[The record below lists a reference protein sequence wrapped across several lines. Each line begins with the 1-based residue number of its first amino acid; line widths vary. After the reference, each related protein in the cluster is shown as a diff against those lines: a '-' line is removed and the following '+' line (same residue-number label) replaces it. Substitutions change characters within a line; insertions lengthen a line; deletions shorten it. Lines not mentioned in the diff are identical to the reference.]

1 MSNLLKEFLA
11 DGVADQVAIMGSQCV
26 MTDNLK
32 GTSTPSFQ
40 AVVTSR
46 DGSTEVEV
54 GGITYTIS
62 GHALIPSNQG
72 ILPKVGNRLEVEGEV
87 WLIVSVVKST
97 LDAAYS
103 CDLVRVK

>member
-26 MTDNLK
+26 ISDNLK
-32 GTSTPSFQ
+32 GTISPSFQ

-72 ILPKVGNRLEVEGEV
+72 ILPQVGNRLEVDNEA
-87 WLIVSVVKST
+87 WLIVSVVKSS
-97 LDAAYS
+97 LDGAYS
-103 CDLVRVK
+103 CDLVRIK

>member
-11 DGVADQVAIMGSQCV
+11 DGVADQVAMMGSKCV
-26 MTDNLK
+26 ILDNLK

-72 ILPKVGNRLEVEGEV
+72 ILPKVGNRLEVDNQA
-87 WLIVSVVKST
+87 WLIVSVVKSA